1 MSGPGSELREDIG
14 SSPLAAGL
22 RELRGRTGL
31 SLAGLAART
40 PYSKS
45 SWERYL
51 NGKKLPPRD
60 AVEALC
66 RLAEEPAGRLL
77 ALWELADADWSGRGR
92 SGTVQGRGAADAT
105 RRGPAGGTASTPG
118 AAVIAAAVS
127 RAEAVPQAE
136 AVPEGVPGAVPQA
149 KAVPGAEAVPR
160 AEGDGPQVMPGRKQ
174 PPRRGVAVLA
184 GACVGVLAV
193 VMVLAFREAEG
204 SPSEGAAPGASETT
218 GCRGAACDGKDPESM
233 YCDRPEQLVTPAER
247 TAAGGEHLQ
256 IRYGTVCGAVWGR
269 LRNGRVGDR
278 IEVSAPGA
286 RPRSVR
292 VRDRFDA
299 EGYLVTPMAPAR
311 RPDGIRLC
319 LYPAGGGARECFTG

>member
-1 MSGPGSELREDIG
+1 MSGPGSELREG
-14 SSPLAAGL
+14 VGCSLLAAGL
-22 RELRGRTGL
+22 RELKGRTGL
-31 SLAGLAART
+31 SLVGLAART

-92 SGTVQGRGAADAT
+92 SGTTPGRGAADAA
-105 RRGPAGGTASTPG
+105 RRGPAGETAARAPG
-118 AAVIAAAVS
+118 AAVIAEATLPRAAAGPP
-127 RAEAVPQAE
+127 AEGVPATEGVPQAA
-136 AVPEGVPGAVPQA
+136 AVPPAEGAGPQA
-149 KAVPGAEAVPR
+149 VA
-160 AEGDGPQVMPGRKQ
+160 GRKP

-184 GACVGVLAV
+184 GACVGVVAV
-193 VMVLAFREAEG
+193 VLVLAFRDG
-204 SPSEGAAPGASETT
+204 VRSPSEGATPGASETT

-247 TAAGGEHLQ
+247 TAVGGEHLE

-269 LRNGRVGDR
+269 LRGGRVGDR
-278 IEVSAPGA
+278 IEVLAPGV

-299 EGYLVTPMAPAR
+299 EGYLVTPMAAAP
-311 RPDGIRLC
+311 RPDGLRLC
-319 LYPAGGGARECFTG
+319 LYPAGGGARECVTG

>member
-1 MSGPGSELREDIG
+1 MSGPGSELREGVG

-92 SGTVQGRGAADAT
+92 SGTAQGRGAADAG
-105 RRGPAGGTASTPG
+105 RRGPAGGTASAAG
-118 AAVIAAAVS
+118 AAVI
-127 RAEAVPQAE
+127 
-136 AVPEGVPGAVPQA
+136 
-149 KAVPGAEAVPR
+149 AEAVPR
-160 AEGDGPQVMPGRKQ
+160 AEGGGPQAVPGRKQ
-174 PPRRGVAVLA
+174 PPWRGVAALA
-184 GACVGVLAV
+184 GVCVGVLAV
-193 VMVLAFREAEG
+193 VMVLAFREGER

-247 TAAGGEHLQ
+247 TTAGGEHLQ

-299 EGYLVTPMAPAR
+299 EGYLATPMAAAH

>member
-1 MSGPGSELREDIG
+1 MSGPGSELREGVG

-92 SGTVQGRGAADAT
+92 SGTAQGRGAADAA
-105 RRGPAGGTASTPG
+105 RRGPAGGTAS
-118 AAVIAAAVS
+118 
-127 RAEAVPQAE
+127 
-136 AVPEGVPGAVPQA
+136 VPGAGVI
-149 KAVPGAEAVPR
+149 AEAVPR
-160 AEGDGPQVMPGRKQ
+160 VEAVPEAVPRADDGGPQVVPGRKQ
-174 PPRRGVAVLA
+174 PPRRGVALLA

-193 VMVLAFREAEG
+193 VMVLAFREAER
-204 SPSEGAAPGASETT
+204 SPSEGAAPGASATT
-218 GCRGAACDGKDPESM
+218 GCRGAVCDGKDPESM

-299 EGYLVTPMAPAR
+299 EGYLVTPMAAAP

>member
-1 MSGPGSELREDIG
+1 MSGPGSELREG
-14 SSPLAAGL
+14 VGCSLLAAGL
-22 RELRGRTGL
+22 RELKGRTGL
-31 SLAGLAART
+31 SLVGLAART

-92 SGTVQGRGAADAT
+92 SGTTPGRGAADAA
-105 RRGPAGGTASTPG
+105 RRGPAGETAARALG
-118 AAVIAAAVS
+118 AAVIAEALPRAAAVPP
-127 RAEAVPQAE
+127 A
-136 AVPEGVPGAVPQA
+136 EGVPPEEGAGPQA
-149 KAVPGAEAVPR
+149 VA
-160 AEGDGPQVMPGRKQ
+160 GRKP

-184 GACVGVLAV
+184 GACVGVVAV
-193 VMVLAFREAEG
+193 VMVLAFRDG
-204 SPSEGAAPGASETT
+204 VRSPSEGAAPGAAETT

-269 LRNGRVGDR
+269 LRGGRVGDR

-299 EGYLVTPMAPAR
+299 EGYLVTPMAAAPR
-311 RPDGIRLC
+311 SDGIRLC
-319 LYPAGGGARECFTG
+319 LYPAGGGPRECVTG

>member
-1 MSGPGSELREDIG
+1 MSGPGSELRAGVG

-92 SGTVQGRGAADAT
+92 SGTARGRGAADAA
-105 RRGPAGGTASTPG
+105 RRGSAGGTVSAPG
-118 AAVIAAAVS
+118 AAVIAEAAP
-127 RAEAVPQAE
+127 R
-136 AVPEGVPGAVPQA
+136 
-149 KAVPGAEAVPR
+149 AEAVPR
-160 AEGDGPQVMPGRKQ
+160 AEGGGPQVVAGRKQ

-184 GACVGVLAV
+184 GVCVGVLAV

-278 IEVSAPGA
+278 IEVTAPGA

-299 EGYLVTPMAPAR
+299 EGYLVTPMAAAH

-319 LYPAGGGARECFTG
+319 LYPAGGARECFTG

>member
-1 MSGPGSELREDIG
+1 MSGPGSELREGVG

-92 SGTVQGRGAADAT
+92 SGTGRGRGAADAART
-105 RRGPAGGTASTPG
+105 GSARGTVSAPD
-118 AAVIAAAVS
+118 AAVIA
-127 RAEAVPQAE
+127 EAVPPVE
-136 AVPEGVPGAVPQA
+136 TVPEAAPRAA
-149 KAVPGAEAVPR
+149 AVPR
-160 AEGDGPQVMPGRKQ
+160 AEGGGPQAVPGRKR
-174 PPRRGVAVLA
+174 PPRRGVAVMA

-204 SPSEGAAPGASETT
+204 SPSEGAVPGASETT

-299 EGYLVTPMAPAR
+299 EGYLVTPMAAAR
-311 RPDGIRLC
+311 RPEGTRLC
-319 LYPAGGGARECFTG
+319 LYPAGGGAGECFTG

>member
-1 MSGPGSELREDIG
+1 MSGPGSELREG
-14 SSPLAAGL
+14 VGNSPLAAGL

-92 SGTVQGRGAADAT
+92 SGTARGRGAADAG
-105 RRGPAGGTASTPG
+105 RRGTAGGTVSAPG
-118 AAVIAAAVS
+118 AAVIA
-127 RAEAVPQAE
+127 ETVPP
-136 AVPEGVPGAVPQA
+136 V
-149 KAVPGAEAVPR
+149 EAVPR
-160 AEGDGPQVMPGRKQ
+160 AEGGGPQVVPGRKR
-174 PPRRGVAVLA
+174 PPRRGVAALA
-184 GACVGVLAV
+184 GVCVGVVAV
-193 VMVLAFREAEG
+193 AMVLAFREGER
-204 SPSEGAAPGASETT
+204 SPSEGAVPGASETT

-278 IEVSAPGA
+278 IEVTAPGA

-299 EGYLVTPMAPAR
+299 EGYLVTPMAAAH
-311 RPDGIRLC
+311 RPDGTRLC
-319 LYPAGGGARECFTG
+319 LYPAGGGAGECFTG

>member
-1 MSGPGSELREDIG
+1 MSGPGSELREGVG

-66 RLAEEPAGRLL
+66 RLAEEPTGRLL

-92 SGTVQGRGAADAT
+92 SGTDRGRGAADAG
-105 RRGPAGGTASTPG
+105 RKGSARGTVSAPG
-118 AAVIAAAVS
+118 AAVV
-127 RAEAVPQAE
+127 
-136 AVPEGVPGAVPQA
+136 
-149 KAVPGAEAVPR
+149 AEAVPR
-160 AEGDGPQVMPGRKQ
+160 AAAVPRAEGGGPQVVPGRKR
-174 PPRRGVAVLA
+174 PPRRGVAALA
-184 GACVGVLAV
+184 GVCVGVLAV
-193 VMVLAFREAEG
+193 VMVLAFREGER

-299 EGYLVTPMAPAR
+299 EGYLVTPMAAAH
-311 RPDGIRLC
+311 RPDGTRLC

>member
-1 MSGPGSELREDIG
+1 MSGPGSELREGVG

-92 SGTVQGRGAADAT
+92 SGTDRGRGAAEAPG
-105 RRGPAGGTASTPG
+105 RGPAGGTASAPG
-118 AAVIAAAVS
+118 AAVI
-127 RAEAVPQAE
+127 
-136 AVPEGVPGAVPQA
+136 
-149 KAVPGAEAVPR
+149 AEAVPR
-160 AEGDGPQVMPGRKQ
+160 AESGEPQVVPGRKR
-174 PPRRGVAVLA
+174 PPRRGVAALA
-184 GACVGVLAV
+184 GVCVGVVAV
-193 VMVLAFREAEG
+193 AMVLAFREGER

-278 IEVSAPGA
+278 IEVTAPGA

-299 EGYLVTPMAPAR
+299 EGYLVTPMAAAH
-311 RPDGIRLC
+311 RPDGTRLC
-319 LYPAGGGARECFTG
+319 LYPAGGGAGECFTG